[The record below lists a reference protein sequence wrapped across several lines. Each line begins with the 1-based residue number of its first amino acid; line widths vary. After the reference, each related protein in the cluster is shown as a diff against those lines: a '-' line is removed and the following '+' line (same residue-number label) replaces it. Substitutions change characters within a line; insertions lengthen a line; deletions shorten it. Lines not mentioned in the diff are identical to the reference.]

1 MKARPGEA
9 TEDTEE
15 TVRKK
20 KRAKVEDG
28 QPGDQELDSQE
39 LDSVSGGGSGGEDRI
54 SLDSRTIRR

>member
-1 MKARPGEA
+1 MKPGPGKG

-20 KRAKVEDG
+20 KPAKAEDG

-39 LDSVSGGGSGGEDRI
+39 LDSVSGGGSGGEDRV
-54 SLDSRTIRR
+54 SLDSRNIRR